1 MLFDVYTL
9 GEKWKIAQGVCG
21 MLRRFIGTAL
31 IIAMV
36 FALWSLS
43 VQPASAQDGPQ
54 GFTSY
59 QLNMRTGPG
68 SSHAVITVLEPNT
81 GLILEARNADTS
93 WLLGHTVD
101 GAFRGWV
108 ASLYL
113 YYQNG
118 FAAVRLPVSD
128 EVIDYTPPAP
138 AAPNNTGGA
147 NAPSGGEFPP
157 SGVNQTLESL
167 PIVPTISGHARTIFQ
182 RGQALGNNPDI
193 VTKVGEC
200 NSMSWGFLAPFND
213 GNYDLGSYG
222 YLQNAISQA
231 TFVNPSAA
239 SGCGYTSVTV
249 LDGAW
254 ADPSMCS
261 GLSPLEC
268 EYERSKPS
276 VAFIMLGMHDVHFI
290 GVGEYENAMRRIVE
304 ISLERGVI
312 PVLTTFPIWPQGD
325 GRTQSRFDFNMTLV
339 RLANEY
345 DVPLLN
351 FWRAAQSVEHS
362 GVGEDHV
369 HITERGD
376 MWTSFNGDE
385 HIYGMTM
392 WNLVAL
398 QTLDQI
404 QRVAMN

>member
-1 MLFDVYTL
+1 
-9 GEKWKIAQGVCG
+9 
-21 MLRRFIGTAL
+21 MLRRLIGGLFTVVIL
-31 IIAMV
+31 
-36 FALWSLS
+36 FAVWSLPLDAA
-43 VQPASAQDGPQ
+43 VAQDGPQ
-54 GFTSY
+54 GFTLY

-68 SSHAVITVLEPNT
+68 SDYVVVTILDPNT

-93 WLLGHTVD
+93 WILGRTED
-101 GAFRGWV
+101 GTYRGWV

-113 YYQNG
+113 YYQEG
-118 FAAVRLPVSD
+118 FSAARLPVSG
-128 EVIDYTPPAP
+128 EVVEYTPSVP
-138 AAPNNTGGA
+138 AAPVISNSLIGA
-147 NAPSGGEFPP
+147 NAFSGAVLAP
-157 SGVNQTLESL
+157 SGVNTTLESL
-167 PIVPTISGHARTIFQ
+167 PIVPTISGHVRTIFL
-182 RGQALGNNPDI
+182 RGQTLGNKPDV

-200 NSMSWGFLAPFND
+200 NSMSWSFLAPFNN
-213 GNYDLGSYG
+213 GNYDLGPYSH
-222 YLQNAISQA
+222 LQNTISHA
-231 TFVNPSAA
+231 AFANPSAA
-239 SGCGYTSVTV
+239 SGAGYTSVTV

-268 EYERSKPS
+268 EYQRSKPS

-290 GVGEYENAMRRIVE
+290 GVGEYEQAIRRIVE
-304 ISLERGVI
+304 ISIDHGVI
-312 PVLTTFPIWPQGD
+312 PVLTTFPIWPEGD

-339 RLANEY
+339 RLAAEY
-345 DVPLLN
+345 DVPLMN

-362 GVGEDHV
+362 GVSVDHV

-385 HIYGMTM
+385 YTYGMTM

-404 QRVAMN
+404 QRSMMN

>member
-1 MLFDVYTL
+1 
-9 GEKWKIAQGVCG
+9 
-21 MLRRFIGTAL
+21 MLRRCIRTFFMAAILLAVWGVPVH
-31 IIAMV
+31 IV
-36 FALWSLS
+36 G
-43 VQPASAQDGPQ
+43 AQDGPQ

-68 SSHAVITVLEPNT
+68 PDHAVITVLDSNT
-81 GLILEARNADTS
+81 GLILEARNVDML
-93 WLLGHTVD
+93 WLLGHTED

-113 YYQNG
+113 YYRDG

-128 EVIDYTPPAP
+128 EVIDYTPPALVSP
-138 AAPNNTGGA
+138 AGPSSSVDA
-147 NAPSGGEFPP
+147 NASSVEGLPP
-157 SGVNQTLESL
+157 SGVNETLESF
-167 PIVPTISGHARTIFQ
+167 PIVPTISSHARTIFQ
-182 RGQALGNNPDI
+182 RGQALGNNPDV

-200 NSMSWGFLAPFND
+200 NSMSWAFLAPFND
-213 GNYDLGSYG
+213 GNYDLGPYSY
-222 YLQNAISQA
+222 LNNAIAQA

-239 SGCGYTSVTV
+239 SGCGYTSITV
-249 LDGAW
+249 LDSAW
-254 ADPSMCS
+254 ADPALCS

-276 VAFIMLGMHDVHFI
+276 VALIMLGMHDVHFI
-290 GVGEYENAMRRIVE
+290 DVGEYEQAMRRIVE
-304 ISLERGVI
+304 ISLDRGVI
-312 PVLTTFPIWPQGD
+312 PVLTTFPIWPQAD
-325 GRTQSRFDFNMTLV
+325 SRTQSRFDFNMTLV
-339 RLANEY
+339 RLAAEY

-362 GVGEDHV
+362 GVSVDHV

-385 HIYGMTM
+385 YIYGMTM